1 MNYKIIW
8 IIIIILFIIG
18 IFGISSMRNYFK
30 LDNRMNIESFD
41 DFSPYA
47 GNQLYPFVYEK
58 HKDQKMLR
66 ATLKRW
72 EDPFNTNDEGYYNAE
87 PGATPPLVPIYSYD
101 DIKEVRFNENQ
112 NIYS

>member
-1 MNYKIIW
+1 
-8 IIIIILFIIG
+8 
-18 IFGISSMRNYFK
+18 
-30 LDNRMNIESFD
+30 
-41 DFSPYA
+41 
-47 GNQLYPFVYEK
+47 
-58 HKDQKMLR
+58 MLR